1 MIFLPNE
8 PFHFALASNMV
19 KARESRPVMFSWL
32 NEVVMDSEDAACIAS
47 IASGDQRALAELY
60 ARYRPRLYR
69 YLWHQLGGDGALIEE
84 VLQDTFLAIW
94 RAADT
99 FRGDSRVATWIFR
112 VAQRCAGRSQRSA
125 PRNGKGRIVSL
136 ADLREDE
143 GSPLLNGHED
153 QSLTRIALQE
163 ALLRLTGKHREVI
176 LLVFVQGFTGDEAAQ
191 ILGVPPGTVKSRLHA
206 ARALL
211 ASDPALQHIEG
222 VSS

>member
-1 MIFLPNE
+1 M
-8 PFHFALASNMV
+8 M

-47 IASGDQRALAELY
+47 ITRGDQRALAELY

-84 VLQDTFLAIW
+84 VLQDAFLAIW

-112 VAQRCAGRSQRSA
+112 IAQRCAGRSQRGA
-125 PRNGKGRIVSL
+125 PHRGKGHIVSL
-136 ADLREDE
+136 AELREDE
-143 GSPLLNGHED
+143 GSSLLNGHED
-153 QSLTRIALQE
+153 HSLMRIALRE
-163 ALLRLTGKHREVI
+163 ALTRLSDKHREVI
-176 LLVFVQGFTGDEAAQ
+176 LLVFVQGFTGEEAAQ
-191 ILGVPPGTVKSRLHA
+191 ILGVPLGTIKSRLHT
-206 ARALL
+206 ARTLL
-211 ASDPALQHIEG
+211 ASDPALQHIEE